1 MSEIRRTISLTTVL
15 CVVVVVMAVMLAFAG
30 PAFAQTG
37 PTTPAA
43 TPATYTDTVQGTE
56 FSAGTIEGDTRF
68 GASFAG
74 EVTGNLPGF
83 LVATTDYT
91 PPSPGPNTTN
101 NLVGGG
107 WTLLGERGTVFGS
120 FSGGTVQWNADGTL
134 ADIVADMSVLGGSVD
149 GVPVSS
155 GGVGTFGG
163 VLDHRPLALG
173 LPPTVDGTLQ
183 LSF

>member
-1 MSEIRRTISLTTVL
+1 MQLTNSLLAIV
-15 CVVVVVMAVMLAFAG
+15 CVVVTFVASLAFAG
-30 PAFAQTG
+30 PAFGQTR
-37 PTTPAA
+37 PSSPAVR
-43 TPATYTDTVQGTE
+43 PATYTDTVQGAE
-56 FSAGTIEGDTRF
+56 FSAGTVVGDTRF

-74 EVTGNLPGF
+74 EATGDLPGF

-120 FSGGTVQWNADGTL
+120 FNGGTVQWNADGTI
-134 ADIVADMSVLGGSVD
+134 ADIVADMSVLGGRVD

-155 GGVGTFGG
+155 GGIGTFGG
-163 VLDHRPLALG
+163 VLDHRPLTQG
-173 LPPTVDGTLQ
+173 LPPTVGGTLQ
-183 LSF
+183 LTF

>member
-1 MSEIRRTISLTTVL
+1 MCRVISLITTVL
-15 CVVVVVMAVMLAFAG
+15 LVVAAVMATTLAFAG
-30 PAFAQTG
+30 TAFAQTA
-37 PTTPAA
+37 PTTTPT

-56 FSAGTIEGDTRF
+56 FSAGKIVGDTRF

-74 EVTGNLPGF
+74 EATGNLPGF

-91 PPSPGPNTTN
+91 PPSPEPNITN

-120 FSGGTVQWNADGTL
+120 FSGGTVQWNADSTL

-155 GGVGTFGG
+155 GGVG
-163 VLDHRPLALG
+163 LLG
-173 LPPTVDGTLQ
+173 ECWTIGR
-183 LSF
+183 

>member
-1 MSEIRRTISLTTVL
+1 VPHHFVDYYCASCRGGSYGDDAGLCRDGICTDGPNDDTNHTHNLYRHGSGDRIFGGHDRGRYSLGRFF
-15 CVVVVVMAVMLAFAG
+15 CRG
-30 PAFAQTG
+30 GYRQSTG
-37 PTTPAA
+37 
-43 TPATYTDTVQGTE
+43 V
-56 FSAGTIEGDTRF
+56 
-68 GASFAG
+68 
-74 EVTGNLPGF
+74 

-107 WTLLGERGTVFGS
+107 WALLGERGTVFGS

-173 LPPTVDGTLQ
+173 LPPMVDGTLQ
-183 LSF
+183 LTF

>member
-1 MSEIRRTISLTTVL
+1 MCRTISLITTVL
-15 CVVVVVMAVMLAFAG
+15 LVVAAVMATTLAFAG
-30 PAFAQTG
+30 TAFAQTA
-37 PTTPAA
+37 PTTTPT

-74 EVTGNLPGF
+74 EATGNLPGV

-107 WTLLGERGTVFGS
+107 WALLGERGTVFGS

-173 LPPTVDGTLQ
+173 LPPMVDGTLQ
-183 LSF
+183 LTF

>member
-1 MSEIRRTISLTTVL
+1 MATT
-15 CVVVVVMAVMLAFAG
+15 LAFAG
-30 PAFAQTG
+30 TAFAQTAPTTT
-37 PTTPAA
+37 PTTPA
-43 TPATYTDTVQGTE
+43 TYADTVQGTE

-74 EVTGNLPGF
+74 EATGNLPGV
-83 LVATTDYT
+83 LVATMDYT

-107 WTLLGERGTVFGS
+107 WALLGERGTVFSS

-134 ADIVADMSVLGGSVD
+134 ADIVADMSVLGGSVN

-163 VLDHRPLALG
+163 VLDHKPLALG
-173 LPPTVDGTLQ
+173 LPPTLDGTLQ
-183 LSF
+183 LTF

>member
-1 MSEIRRTISLTTVL
+1 MCRTISLITTVL
-15 CVVVVVMAVMLAFAG
+15 LVVRAVRARALALG
-30 PAFAQTG
+30 GTAFAQTAPTTT
-37 PTTPAA
+37 PTTP
-43 TPATYTDTVQGTE
+43 TTYTDTVQGTE

-74 EVTGNLPGF
+74 EATGNLPGV

-107 WTLLGERGTVFGS
+107 WALLGERGTVFGS

-134 ADIVADMSVLGGSVD
+134 ADIVAGMS
-149 GVPVSS
+149 
-155 GGVGTFGG
+155 GVGGG
-163 VLDHRPLALG
+163 GRCLASEARSLALLAVAPCSG
-173 LPPTVDGTLQ
+173 TQTVRSLI
-183 LSF
+183 

>member
-1 MSEIRRTISLTTVL
+1 MCRIISLITTVL
-15 CVVVVVMAVMLAFAG
+15 LVVAAVMATTLAFG
-30 PAFAQTG
+30 GTAFAQTAPTTT
-37 PTTPAA
+37 PTTP
-43 TPATYTDTVQGTE
+43 TTYTDTVQGTE

-74 EVTGNLPGF
+74 EVTGDLPGV

-91 PPSPGPNTTN
+91 PPSPGPNITN
-101 NLVGGG
+101 NLVGGE
-107 WTLLGERGTVFGS
+107 WMLLGERGTVFGS

-134 ADIVADMSVLGGSVD
+134 ADIVAGMSVLGGSVD

-163 VLDHRPLALG
+163 VLDHRPLIQG

-183 LSF
+183 LTF

>member
-1 MSEIRRTISLTTVL
+1 MRLTNSLLAMVY
-15 CVVVVVMAVMLAFAG
+15 VVATFMAASLAFAG
-30 PAFAQTG
+30 PAFGQTP
-37 PTTPAA
+37 PTSPAA
-43 TPATYTDTVQGTE
+43 TPVTYTDTVQGAE

-74 EVTGNLPGF
+74 EATGDLPGV
-83 LVATTDYT
+83 LVSTTDYT

-107 WTLLGERGTVFGS
+107 WALLGERGTVIGS

-163 VLDHRPLALG
+163 VLDHKPLAQG

-183 LSF
+183 LTF

>member
-1 MSEIRRTISLTTVL
+1 MCRTISLIATVL
-15 CVVVVVMAVMLAFAG
+15 LVVTAVMATTLAFAG
-30 PAFAQTG
+30 TAFAQTA
-37 PTTPAA
+37 PTT
-43 TPATYTDTVQGTE
+43 TPTTSATYTDTVQGTE

-74 EVTGNLPGF
+74 EATGNLPGF

-91 PPSPGPNTTN
+91 PPSPGPNITN

-107 WTLLGERGTVFGS
+107 WALLGERGTVFGT

-163 VLDHRPLALG
+163 VLDHRPLAQG

-183 LSF
+183 LTF

>member
-1 MSEIRRTISLTTVL
+1 MCRTISLITIVL
-15 CVVVVVMAVMLAFAG
+15 LVVAAVMATTLAFAG
-30 PAFAQTG
+30 PAFAQTA
-37 PTTPAA
+37 PTTTST

-74 EVTGNLPGF
+74 EATGNLPGF

-91 PPSPGPNTTN
+91 PPSPEPNMPN

-107 WTLLGERGTVFGS
+107 WTLLGERGTLFGS
-120 FSGGTVQWNADGTL
+120 FTGGTVQWNADGTL

-163 VLDHRPLALG
+163 VLDHRPLAQG

-183 LSF
+183 LTF